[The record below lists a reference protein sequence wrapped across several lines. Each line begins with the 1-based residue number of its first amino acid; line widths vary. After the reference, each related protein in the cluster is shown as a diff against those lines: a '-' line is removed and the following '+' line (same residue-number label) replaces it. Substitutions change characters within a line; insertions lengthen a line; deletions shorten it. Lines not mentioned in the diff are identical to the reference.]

1 MPYSCMRPN
10 LAHPQPWPSKTG
22 PAARLETLALSGRA
36 SQSAKCSY
44 YQFGVPELKHL
55 PIVVGR
61 LGGGRKYQGDQCG
74 VLHFSQAGGVR
85 TNIRTMNTCRRY
97 IEDGRIPEYY
107 SFCHRHR
114 TCNNNL
120 SERTDEHVNPSSIPR
135 SLHRQQPQ
143 GVGRARSHACP
154 IPIPPHRLLQSRAEE
169 RSLHQ
174 DQSSPNRAS
183 CDGWRSDPHRVQC
196 HPHVRCRPRRRRQ
209 LCISQRPQ
217 TTRRCQSL
225 ALVGSFCLGMIYSS
239 PPSQDKRKM
248 KNKKIKIKNRNHIY
262 PKSTTNPYP
271 PLPVP
276 NKLRLPRR
284 KRRQTPSRRLSRPLH
299 PRRRSSQM
307 AQSRQHPRHASPRN
321 QEMDPSGRKPHNCGY
336 CCCVGDASS

>member
-1 MPYSCMRPN
+1 MLWTSPLTDIQDSLGQMPYSCMRPN
-10 LAHPQPWPSKTG
+10 LAHPQPWPSKTW

-44 YQFGVPELKHL
+44 YQSGVPELKHL

-74 VLHFSQAGGVR
+74 VLHFSQAGGVK

-114 TCNNNL
+114 TCNNNF
-120 SERTDEHVNPSSIPR
+120 SERTDEHVKPSSIPR

-169 RSLHQ
+169 RSLHE

-209 LCISQRPQ
+209 LCISQRSQ

-239 PPSQDKRKM
+239 PPSQDRRKIKN
-248 KNKKIKIKNRNHIY
+248 KNKK
-262 PKSTTNPYP
+262 
-271 PLPVP
+271 
-276 NKLRLPRR
+276 
-284 KRRQTPSRRLSRPLH
+284 
-299 PRRRSSQM
+299 
-307 AQSRQHPRHASPRN
+307 
-321 QEMDPSGRKPHNCGY
+321 
-336 CCCVGDASS
+336 